1 MAEKQCR
8 AVKFVPKARIEI
20 FKNYTTIQIK
30 MPKEKVEV
38 LVEGGKATAAPPLGP
53 ALGPMGVNIGQV
65 VSDINKKTSSFQG
78 MQVPVKIFI
87 DKETKQYEIIIG
99 TPPASGLIKKEANL
113 EKASGK
119 AKHEMVADILIEQV
133 IKIAKMKETATL
145 GKSLKEKV
153 KEIIGT
159 CQSMGILVEGKP
171 AKETLKDV
179 EAGKIDEEIRLEKTE
194 LTAEELA
201 KLEEEKKRLAEEF
214 AKRKAEFEK
223 IAKDIIAQ
231 MAGKARGEIKAK
243 LVQAGIPDDMI
254 KELLP
259 VEAAAAAGAAQGAAP
274 AAEAK
279 KEAPKKEE
287 KKK

>member
-1 MAEKQCR
+1 MS
-8 AVKFVPKARIEI
+8 
-20 FKNYTTIQIK
+20 
-30 MPKEKVEV
+30 KEKVEV

-65 VSDINKKTSSFQG
+65 VGDINKKTASFAG
-78 MQVPVKIFI
+78 MQVPVRIFI
-87 DKETKQYEIIIG
+87 DKETKQYEIVIG
-99 TPPASGLIKKEANL
+99 TPPASGLIKKEVNL
-113 EKASGK
+113 EKGSGK

-153 KEIIGT
+153 KEVIGT

-171 AKETLKDV
+171 AKETLKDI
-179 EAGKIDEEIRLEKTE
+179 EAGLFDEEIRLEKTE

-201 KLEEEKKRLAEEF
+201 KLEEEKKRLAEEL
-214 AKRKAEFEK
+214 AKRRAEFEK
-223 IAKDIIAQ
+223 VAKDIIAQ

-243 LVQAGIPDDMI
+243 LAQAGIPDEMI

-259 VEAAAAAGAAQGAAP
+259 IEGVAAPGAEAKPAAEAAP
-274 AAEAK
+274 AAEK

-287 KKK
+287 RKK

>member
-1 MAEKQCR
+1 MS
-8 AVKFVPKARIEI
+8 
-20 FKNYTTIQIK
+20 
-30 MPKEKVEV
+30 KEKVEV
-38 LVEGGKATAAPPLGP
+38 LVDGGRATAAPPLGP

-65 VSDINKKTSSFQG
+65 VSDINKKTSSFAG

-87 DKETKQYEIIIG
+87 DRETKEYEIIIG
-99 TPPASGLIKKEANL
+99 TPPASGLIKKEVNL

-119 AKHEMVADILIEQV
+119 PKHEMVADILIEQI

-153 KEIIGT
+153 KEIVGT

-171 AKETLKDV
+171 AKETLRDI
-179 EAGKIDEEIRLEKTE
+179 EAGKFDEEIRLEKTE

-201 KLEEEKKRLAEEF
+201 RLEEEKKRLAEEL

-223 IAKDIIAQ
+223 IAKAIIAE
-231 MAGKARGEIKAK
+231 MAGKARGEIKVK
-243 LVQAGIPDDMI
+243 LVAAGIPDDMI

-259 VEAAAAAGAAQGAAP
+259 VEGVAAAGAAPGAAPAAGAAAAGAKAA
-274 AAEAK
+274 
-279 KEAPKKEE
+279 EAPKKEE

>member
-1 MAEKQCR
+1 MATQTVQ
-8 AVKFVPKARIEI
+8 A
-20 FKNYTTIQIK
+20 
-30 MPKEKVEV
+30 

-53 ALGPMGVNIGQV
+53 QLGPLGVNIGQIV
-65 VSDINKKTSSFQG
+65 AEINKKTASFSG
-78 MQVPVKIFI
+78 MQVPVKIKV
-87 DKETKQYEIIIG
+87 DSDTKAFEISIG

-113 EKASGK
+113 EKGSGK

-171 AKETLKDV
+171 AKETIIDV
-179 EAGKIDEEIRLEKTE
+179 DAGMFDEEIRLEKTE
-194 LTAEELA
+194 LSAEELA
-201 KLEEEKKRLAEEF
+201 KLEVEKQRLAEEL
-214 AKRKAEFEK
+214 AKRRAEFEK
-223 IAKDIIAQ
+223 VAKEIIAQ
-231 MAGKARGEIKAK
+231 MAGKPRGEIKVK
-243 LVQAGIPDDMI
+243 LVQAGIPDEMI

-259 VEAAAAAGAAQGAAP
+259 VEGAAGAAAPGAATAAGAAAP
-274 AAEAK
+274 AGEAK

>member
-1 MAEKQCR
+1 MSK
-8 AVKFVPKARIEI
+8 
-20 FKNYTTIQIK
+20 TT
-30 MPKEKVEV
+30 VAV
-38 LVEGGKATAAPPLGP
+38 LVEGGKATAAPPVGSSLGP
-53 ALGPMGVNIGQV
+53 LGVNIGQIV
-65 VSDINKKTSSFQG
+65 GDINKKTASYSG
-78 MQVPVKIFI
+78 MQVPVKII
-87 DKETKQYEIIIG
+87 VDTDTKSFEITIG

-113 EKASGK
+113 EKGSGK

-145 GKSLKEKV
+145 GRSLKEKV

-171 AKETLKDV
+171 AKETIRDL
-179 EAGKIDEEIRLEKTE
+179 EAGLFDEEIRLEKTE

-201 KLEEEKKRLAEEF
+201 KLEEEKKMLAEEL

-223 IAKDIIAQ
+223 IAKEIIAQ
-231 MAGKARGEIKAK
+231 MTGKPRGEIKAK
-243 LVQAGIPDDMI
+243 LTLSGIPDEMI

-259 VEAAAAAGAAQGAAP
+259 IEGAAAAPGAEAKPAAGAAS

-287 KKK
+287 KKR

>member
-1 MAEKQCR
+1 
-8 AVKFVPKARIEI
+8 
-20 FKNYTTIQIK
+20 

-87 DKETKQYEIIIG
+87 DRETKQYEIVIG

-113 EKASGK
+113 EKGSGK

-153 KEIIGT
+153 KEVIGT

-171 AKETLKDV
+171 AKETMKDV
-179 EAGKIDEEIRLEKTE
+179 ESGLFDEEIRLEKTE

-201 KLEEEKKRLAEEF
+201 KLEEEKKRLAEEL
-214 AKRKAEFEK
+214 AKKKAEFEK
-223 IAKDIIAQ
+223 IAKEIIAS

-243 LVQAGIPDDMI
+243 LVLSGIPDDMI

-259 VEAAAAAGAAQGAAP
+259 IEGAAAAAAEAKPAAGAAP

-287 KKK
+287 RKR

>member
-1 MAEKQCR
+1 MS
-8 AVKFVPKARIEI
+8 
-20 FKNYTTIQIK
+20 
-30 MPKEKVEV
+30 KEKVEV

-65 VSDINKKTSSFQG
+65 VGDINKKTASFAG

-87 DKETKQYEIIIG
+87 DKETKEYEIFIG

-113 EKASGK
+113 EKGSGK
-119 AKHEMVADILIEQV
+119 AKHEMVADILIEQI

-171 AKETLKDV
+171 ARETMRDV
-179 EAGKIDEEIRLEKTE
+179 EAGLFDEEIRLEKTE

-201 KLEEEKKRLAEEF
+201 KLEEEKKKLAEEL

-223 IAKDIIAQ
+223 IAKEIIAS
-231 MAGKARGEIKAK
+231 MVGKPRGEIKAK
-243 LVQAGIPDDMI
+243 LVLSGVPDDMI

-259 VEAAAAAGAAQGAAP
+259 VEGVAAAGAEAKPAAGAAAP

-279 KEAPKKEE
+279 KETPKKEE
-287 KKK
+287 KKR

>member
-1 MAEKQCR
+1 
-8 AVKFVPKARIEI
+8 
-20 FKNYTTIQIK
+20 
-30 MPKEKVEV
+30 
-38 LVEGGKATAAPPLGP
+38 
-53 ALGPMGVNIGQV
+53 
-65 VSDINKKTSSFQG
+65 
-78 MQVPVKIFI
+78 MQVPVKIKV
-87 DKETKQYEIIIG
+87 DSDTKAFEIIIG

-159 CQSMGILVEGKP
+159 CQSMGILVEGKS
-171 AKETLKDV
+171 AKETMKDV
-179 EAGKIDEEIRLEKTE
+179 AAGMFDDEIRLEKTE

-201 KLEEEKKRLAEEF
+201 KLEEEKKRLAEEL

-223 IAKDIIAQ
+223 IAKEIIAQ
-231 MAGKARGEIKAK
+231 MAGKLRGEIKAK

-259 VEAAAAAGAAQGAAP
+259 IEGAAAATGGEGKPATGAAP

>member
-1 MAEKQCR
+1 
-8 AVKFVPKARIEI
+8 
-20 FKNYTTIQIK
+20 
-30 MPKEKVEV
+30 MPTQTVEA
-38 LVEGGKATAAPPLGP
+38 LVEGGKASAAPPLGP
-53 ALGPMGVNIGQV
+53 QLGPLGVNIGQV
-65 VSDINKKTSSFQG
+65 VAEINKKTGVFNG
-78 MQVPVKIFI
+78 MQVPIRIKV
-87 DKETKQYEIIIG
+87 DTDTKTFEITIG

-113 EKASGK
+113 EKGSGK

-145 GKSLKEKV
+145 GKTLKEKV
-153 KEIIGT
+153 KEVIGT
-159 CQSMGILVEGKP
+159 CQSMGILVEGKQ

-179 EAGKIDEEIRLEKTE
+179 DSGLFDEEIRLEKTE

-201 KLEEEKKRLAEEF
+201 KLEEEKKKLAEEL

-223 IAKDIIAQ
+223 IAKEIIAQ

-243 LVQAGIPDDMI
+243 LVAAGIPDEMI

-259 VEAAAAAGAAQGAAP
+259 IEGVAAAGSAPAAGAAP
-274 AAEAK
+274 ATEAK

-287 KKK
+287 KKR

>member
-1 MAEKQCR
+1 MSKD
-8 AVKFVPKARIEI
+8 
-20 FKNYTTIQIK
+20 
-30 MPKEKVEV
+30 KVEV

-53 ALGPMGVNIGQV
+53 ALGPMGVIIGQV
-65 VSDINKKTSSFQG
+65 VSDINKKTASFAG

-99 TPPASGLIKKEANL
+99 TPPASGLIKKEVNL
-113 EKASGK
+113 EKGSGK

-133 IKIAKMKETATL
+133 IKVAKMKETATL

-153 KEIIGT
+153 KEVVGT
-159 CQSMGILVEGKP
+159 CQSMGILVEGKH
-171 AKETLKDV
+171 AKETLRDV
-179 EAGKIDEEIRLEKTE
+179 EAGLFDEEIRLEKIE

-201 KLEEEKKRLAEEF
+201 KLEEEKKKLAEEL

-223 IAKDIIAQ
+223 IAKELISQ

-243 LVQAGIPDDMI
+243 LTLAGIPDEMI

-259 VEAAAAAGAAQGAAP
+259 VEGAAAPGAAPAAGATAGTAAP

-279 KEAPKKEE
+279 KESPKKED
-287 KKK
+287 K

>member
-1 MAEKQCR
+1 MSKD
-8 AVKFVPKARIEI
+8 
-20 FKNYTTIQIK
+20 
-30 MPKEKVEV
+30 KVEV

-65 VSDINKKTSSFQG
+65 VGDINKKTASFAG

-87 DKETKQYEIIIG
+87 DKDTKQYEIVIG

-153 KEIIGT
+153 KEIKGT
-159 CQSMGILVEGKP
+159 CQSMGFLVEGKP
-171 AKETLKDV
+171 AKETIKDV
-179 EAGKIDEEIRLEKTE
+179 DAGLFDEEIRLEKIE

-201 KLEEEKKRLAEEF
+201 KLEEEKKRLAEEL

-223 IAKDIIAQ
+223 VAKEIIAS
-231 MAGKARGEIKAK
+231 MAGKPRGEIKAK
-243 LVQAGIPDDMI
+243 LAFAGVPDDMI

-259 VEAAAAAGAAQGAAP
+259 VEGAAAAAAGEAKPGAAP
-274 AAEAK
+274 AAGAK
-279 KEAPKKEE
+279 AEAPKKEE

>member
-1 MAEKQCR
+1 M
-8 AVKFVPKARIEI
+8 
-20 FKNYTTIQIK
+20 T
-30 MPKEKVEV
+30 KEKVEV

-113 EKASGK
+113 EKGSGK
-119 AKHEMVADILIEQV
+119 PKHEMVADILIEQI

-171 AKETLKDV
+171 AKETLRDV
-179 EAGKIDEEIRLEKTE
+179 EAGLFDEEIRLEKTE

-201 KLEEEKKRLAEEF
+201 KLEEEKKRLAEEL
-214 AKRKAEFEK
+214 AKKKAEFEK
-223 IAKDIIAQ
+223 IAKEIIAS

-243 LVQAGIPDDMI
+243 LVLSGIPDDMI

-259 VEAAAAAGAAQGAAP
+259 IEGAAAAAAEAKPAAGAAP

-287 KKK
+287 RKR

>member
-1 MAEKQCR
+1 MS
-8 AVKFVPKARIEI
+8 
-20 FKNYTTIQIK
+20 
-30 MPKEKVEV
+30 KEKVEV

-87 DKETKQYEIIIG
+87 DKETKQYEIFIG

-113 EKASGK
+113 EKGSGK
-119 AKHEMVADILIEQV
+119 AKHEMVADILIEQI

-171 AKETLKDV
+171 ARETMMDV
-179 EAGKIDEEIRLEKTE
+179 EAGLFDEEIRLEKTE

-201 KLEEEKKRLAEEF
+201 KR
-214 AKRKAEFEK
+214 RAEFEK
-223 IAKDIIAQ
+223 IAKEIIAS
-231 MAGKARGEIKAK
+231 MPGKPRGEIKAK
-243 LVQAGIPDDMI
+243 LVLAGIPDDMI

-259 VEAAAAAGAAQGAAP
+259 VEGAAAAAEAKPAQGAAP
-274 AAEAK
+274 ATEAK

-287 KKK
+287 KKR

>member
-1 MAEKQCR
+1 VIKLAK
-8 AVKFVPKARIEI
+8 
-20 FKNYTTIQIK
+20 TT
-30 MPKEKVEV
+30 VAV
-38 LVEGGKATAAPPLGP
+38 LVEGGKATAAPPVGSSLGP
-53 ALGPMGVNIGQV
+53 LGVNIGQV
-65 VSDINKKTSSFQG
+65 VSDINKKTSSFAG
-78 MQVPVKIFI
+78 MQVPVKIIVDTESKSF
-87 DKETKQYEIIIG
+87 EISVG

-113 EKASGK
+113 EKGSGK
-119 AKHEMVADILIEQV
+119 AKHEMVADILIEQI

-171 AKETLKDV
+171 AKETLRDI
-179 EAGKIDEEIRLEKTE
+179 EAGLFDEEIRLEKTE

-201 KLEEEKKRLAEEF
+201 KLEEEKKRLAEEL

-223 IAKDIIAQ
+223 IAKEIIAS

-243 LVQAGIPDDMI
+243 LVLAGVPDDMI

-259 VEAAAAAGAAQGAAP
+259 IEGAAAAAAAGAEAKPAAGAAP

-279 KEAPKKEE
+279 KETKKED
-287 KKK
+287 KKR

>member
-1 MAEKQCR
+1 
-8 AVKFVPKARIEI
+8 
-20 FKNYTTIQIK
+20 

-65 VSDINKKTSSFQG
+65 VSDINKKTFSFQG

-87 DKETKQYEIIIG
+87 DKETKQYEIVIG
-99 TPPASGLIKKEANL
+99 TPPASGLIKKEVNL
-113 EKASGK
+113 EKGSGK
-119 AKHEMVADILIEQV
+119 AKHEMVADILIEQI

-171 AKETLKDV
+171 AKETLRDI
-179 EAGKIDEEIRLEKTE
+179 EAGLFDEEIRLEKTE

-201 KLEEEKKRLAEEF
+201 KLEEEKKRLAEEL

-223 IAKDIIAQ
+223 IAKEIIAS
-231 MAGKARGEIKAK
+231 MAGKPRGEIKAK
-243 LVQAGIPDDMI
+243 LAFAGVPDEMI

-259 VEAAAAAGAAQGAAP
+259 VEGAAAAAAGEAKPAAAAP
-274 AAEAK
+274 APEVK
-279 KEAPKKEE
+279 KEPQKKEE
-287 KKK
+287 KKR

>member
-1 MAEKQCR
+1 
-8 AVKFVPKARIEI
+8 
-20 FKNYTTIQIK
+20 

-87 DKETKQYEIIIG
+87 DKETKQYEIVIG
-99 TPPASGLIKKEANL
+99 TPPASGLIKKEANI
-113 EKASGK
+113 EKGSGK

-133 IKIAKMKETATL
+133 IKIAKMKETNTL

-171 AKETLKDV
+171 AKETFKDID
-179 EAGKIDEEIRLEKTE
+179 AGLFDEEIRLEKTE

-201 KLEEEKKRLAEEF
+201 KLEEEKKRLAEEL

-223 IAKDIIAQ
+223 IAKEIIAQ
-231 MAGKARGEIKAK
+231 MAGKLRGEIKAK
-243 LVQAGIPDDMI
+243 LVAAGIPDDMI

-259 VEAAAAAGAAQGAAP
+259 VEGAAAAPGAPGAAP
-274 AAEAK
+274 AGGAAPSSDAK
-279 KEAPKKEE
+279 KEATKKED

>member
-1 MAEKQCR
+1 MS
-8 AVKFVPKARIEI
+8 
-20 FKNYTTIQIK
+20 
-30 MPKEKVEV
+30 KEKVEV

-113 EKASGK
+113 EKGSGK

-159 CQSMGILVEGKP
+159 CQSMGILVEGKH
-171 AKETLKDV
+171 AKETLRDV
-179 EAGKIDEEIRLEKTE
+179 EAGKFDDEIRLEKTE
-194 LTAEELA
+194 LTAEDLA
-201 KLEEEKKRLAEEF
+201 RLEEEKKRLAEES

-231 MAGKARGEIKAK
+231 MAGKPRGEIKAK
-243 LVQAGIPDDMI
+243 LVLSGIPDDMI

-259 VEAAAAAGAAQGAAP
+259 VEGAAAAPGAAPGAAPAAGAAAP

-279 KEAPKKEE
+279 KESPKKEE
-287 KKK
+287 RKK

>member
-1 MAEKQCR
+1 MA
-8 AVKFVPKARIEI
+8 
-20 FKNYTTIQIK
+20 
-30 MPKEKVEV
+30 KEKVEV
-38 LVEGGKATAAPPLGP
+38 LVEGGRATAAPPLGP

-65 VSDINKKTSSFQG
+65 VSDINKKTSSFAG

-87 DKETKQYEIIIG
+87 DRETKEYEITIG

-119 AKHEMVADILIEQV
+119 AKHEMVADILIEQI

-145 GKSLKEKV
+145 GKTLKEKV
-153 KEIIGT
+153 KEIVGT

-171 AKETLKDV
+171 AKETMRDI
-179 EAGKIDEEIRLEKTE
+179 EAGMFNEEIRLEKTE
-194 LTAEELA
+194 LSAEELA
-201 KLEEEKKRLAEEF
+201 KLAEEKQRLAEEL

-223 IAKDIIAQ
+223 IAKAIIAE
-231 MAGKARGEIKAK
+231 MAGKARGEIKVK
-243 LVQAGIPDDMI
+243 LVQAGIPDEMI

-259 VEAAAAAGAAQGAAP
+259 IEATAAAGAASGAAP
-274 AAEAK
+274 AGGAAAPGAK
-279 KEAPKKEE
+279 AAEAPKKED

>member
-1 MAEKQCR
+1 MSKD
-8 AVKFVPKARIEI
+8 
-20 FKNYTTIQIK
+20 
-30 MPKEKVEV
+30 KVEV

-65 VSDINKKTSSFQG
+65 VSDINKKTSSFAG

-87 DKETKQYEIIIG
+87 DKETKQYEIVIG

-119 AKHEMVADILIEQV
+119 AKHEMVADILIEQI
-133 IKIAKMKETATL
+133 IKVAKMKETVTL

-153 KEIIGT
+153 KEVIGT

-171 AKETLKDV
+171 ARETMRDV
-179 EAGKIDEEIRLEKTE
+179 EAGLYDEEIRLEKTE
-194 LTAEELA
+194 LSAEELA
-201 KLEEEKKRLAEEF
+201 KLEEEKKRLAEQL
-214 AKRKAEFEK
+214 AKRKAEFIKVANE
-223 IAKDIIAQ
+223 IIAS
-231 MAGKARGEIKAK
+231 MPGKPRGEIKAK
-243 LVQAGIPDDMI
+243 LVTAGVPDEII

-259 VEAAAAAGAAQGAAP
+259 VEGAAVPGAAPGAAAAP
-274 AAEAK
+274 AAGAK
-279 KEAPKKEE
+279 AAEAPKKEE

>member
-1 MAEKQCR
+1 MSKD
-8 AVKFVPKARIEI
+8 
-20 FKNYTTIQIK
+20 
-30 MPKEKVEV
+30 KVEV

-65 VSDINKKTSSFQG
+65 VSDINKKTSSFAG

-87 DKETKQYEIIIG
+87 DKETKQYEIFIG

-159 CQSMGILVEGKP
+159 CQSMGILVEGKH

-179 EAGKIDEEIRLEKTE
+179 DAGLFDDEIRLEKTE

-201 KLEEEKKRLAEEF
+201 KLEEEKKRLAEEL

-223 IAKDIIAQ
+223 IAKEIIAS

-243 LVQAGIPDDMI
+243 LTLSGVPDEMI

-259 VEAAAAAGAAQGAAP
+259 VEGAAAAAAG
-274 AAEAK
+274 EAK
-279 KEAPKKEE
+279 KEAAPGAGEAKKESPKKEE

>member
-1 MAEKQCR
+1 MS
-8 AVKFVPKARIEI
+8 
-20 FKNYTTIQIK
+20 
-30 MPKEKVEV
+30 KEKVEV

-78 MQVPVKIFI
+78 MHVPVKIFI
-87 DKETKQYEIIIG
+87 DKETKQYEIVIG

-113 EKASGK
+113 EKGSGK

-171 AKETLKDV
+171 ARETMRDV
-179 EAGKIDEEIRLEKTE
+179 EAGLFDEEIRLEKIE

-201 KLEEEKKRLAEEF
+201 KLEQEKKRLAEEL

-223 IAKDIIAQ
+223 IAKEIIAQ

-243 LVQAGIPDDMI
+243 LVQAGVPDDMI

-259 VEAAAAAGAAQGAAP
+259 VEGAAAAGAEAKPAAGASV
-274 AAEAK
+274 AEAK

>member
-1 MAEKQCR
+1 MKD
-8 AVKFVPKARIEI
+8 KI
-20 FKNYTTIQIK
+20 
-30 MPKEKVEV
+30 EV

-65 VSDINKKTSSFQG
+65 VMEINKKTSSFAG
-78 MQVPVKIFI
+78 MQVPVKVFI
-87 DKETKQYEIIIG
+87 DKETKQFDIVIG

-113 EKASGK
+113 EKGSGK
-119 AKHEMVADILIEQV
+119 PKHEMVADILIEQI

-171 AKETLKDV
+171 ARETLRDI
-179 EAGKIDEEIRLEKTE
+179 EAGKYDEEIRLEKTE
-194 LTAEELA
+194 LSAEELA
-201 KLEEEKKRLAEEF
+201 KLEEEKKRLAEEL
-214 AKRKAEFEK
+214 AKRKAEFERV
-223 IAKDIIAQ
+223 AKEIIAQ
-231 MAGKARGEIKAK
+231 MAGKARGEIKVK
-243 LVQAGIPDDMI
+243 LVAAGIPDEMI

-259 VEAAAAAGAAQGAAP
+259 VEGAAAGAATGAAP
-274 AAEAK
+274 AAGAK
-279 KEAPKKEE
+279 PAAGIPAAQAPAKKEE

>member
-1 MAEKQCR
+1 
-8 AVKFVPKARIEI
+8 
-20 FKNYTTIQIK
+20 
-30 MPKEKVEV
+30 
-38 LVEGGKATAAPPLGP
+38 
-53 ALGPMGVNIGQV
+53 NIGQV

-87 DKETKQYEIIIG
+87 DTETKQYEIVIG

-113 EKASGK
+113 EKGSGK

-171 AKETLKDV
+171 AKETIKDV
-179 EAGKIDEEIRLEKTE
+179 EAGLFDEEIRLEKTE

-201 KLEEEKKRLAEEF
+201 KLEEEKKRLAEEL

-223 IAKDIIAQ
+223 IAKEIIAQ
-231 MAGKARGEIKAK
+231 MTGKPRGEIKAK
-243 LVQAGIPDDMI
+243 LVLAGIPDDMI

-259 VEAAAAAGAAQGAAP
+259 VEGVAAAAGAEAKPAAGAAP

-279 KEAPKKEE
+279 KEAAPKKEE

>member
-1 MAEKQCR
+1 
-8 AVKFVPKARIEI
+8 
-20 FKNYTTIQIK
+20 

-65 VSDINKKTSSFQG
+65 VSDINKKTSSFSG

-87 DKETKQYEIIIG
+87 DRETKQYEIIIG

-133 IKIAKMKETATL
+133 IKIAKMKESATL
-145 GKSLKEKV
+145 GKSLKQKV
-153 KEIIGT
+153 KEVIGT

-171 AKETLKDV
+171 AKDTIKDV
-179 EAGKIDEEIRLEKTE
+179 DAGLFDEEIRLEKTE

-201 KLEEEKKRLAEEF
+201 KLEEEKKRLAEEL

-223 IAKDIIAQ
+223 IAKEIIAE

-243 LVQAGIPDDMI
+243 LVQAGIPDEMI

-259 VEAAAAAGAAQGAAP
+259 IEGAAAAPGAAP
-274 AAEAK
+274 AAGATAAAA